1 MVSAKKEKGS
11 FKYSKEE
18 GMLHFL
24 FILGFVS
31 PERMIEH
38 RQAVK
43 RSETPAMCRKLTEY

>member
-11 FKYSKEE
+11 FKYSKKD
-18 GMLHFL
+18 GMSHFS

-31 PERMIEH
+31 PERTIEH